1 MAESAEHDVTAESPQ
16 RPQDGPDHPPHGAA
30 AQDAPR
36 PERAEAAAPRSLAT
50 DMRGL
55 FVRERQVVS
64 RLSALLVQRARRDF
78 GLRVI
83 ALLLAIGLWAF
94 VNAGQRGAL
103 VTLRV
108 PVGYR
113 LLPAGMVIVN
123 QHPDFVQIEVRG
135 PRTLLSLLDPDRLML
150 RLDLAGVGVGQAVFK
165 IGPDMFNVP
174 RQTDVTRVSPS
185 EIVLDIDRIAERQ
198 SPIHLNLRGKPAAGY
213 RITSVKAIP
222 SEVTLRGPSRY
233 LAQIDRVQSAPVD
246 LTDAKSDVM
255 QMVDLRAPREGV
267 KIEGPTTIEALVA
280 IGAVIANR
288 EFHGL
293 TVGVRDTDHK
303 VKVDPQRVSVTVR
316 GPLNQLS
323 KLDLHGAV
331 YVSADGAQPGAHRLA
346 VQVALPD
353 GIELVRA
360 SPENVKVL
368 IYRARRA
375 TSG

>member
-16 RPQDGPDHPPHGAA
+16 RPQDGPDHPPHWAA

>member
-1 MAESAEHDVTAESPQ
+1 
-16 RPQDGPDHPPHGAA
+16 
-30 AQDAPR
+30 
-36 PERAEAAAPRSLAT
+36 
-50 DMRGL
+50 
-55 FVRERQVVS
+55 
-64 RLSALLVQRARRDF
+64 
-78 GLRVI
+78 
-83 ALLLAIGLWAF
+83 
-94 VNAGQRGAL
+94 
-103 VTLRV
+103 
-108 PVGYR
+108 
-113 LLPAGMVIVN
+113 
-123 QHPDFVQIEVRG
+123 
-135 PRTLLSLLDPDRLML
+135 
-150 RLDLAGVGVGQAVFK
+150 AGVGVGQAVFK

-185 EIVLDIDRIAERQ
+185 AIVLDIDRIAERQ